1 MSARSSPKPFNFAA
15 PPGLPPDRANALRAA
30 FMAMCRD
37 RVFVEE
43 AELLGFDVSPI
54 DADEVRNLIVRSA
67 ATPKQVIERYNA
79 LVAPRKN

>member
-1 MSARSSPKPFNFAA
+1 
-15 PPGLPPDRANALRAA
+15 
-30 FMAMCRD
+30 MAMCRD